1 MKSVVEENNFYTQK
15 KSRKESFY
23 VTKKIIIFYV
33 RLKRKM
39 GIVEDLATAYSIWYI
54 AIIFSLIIYTLDV
67 SHRHA
72 KIVYPHPPHGFLAY

>member
-39 GIVEDLATAYSIWYI
+39 GILEDLATAYSI
-54 AIIFSLIIYTLDV
+54 
-67 SHRHA
+67 
-72 KIVYPHPPHGFLAY
+72 